1 MNDFTNQGPLGNK
14 EAKEER
20 LGLIYKARFLI
31 ANMLIAIGSNT
42 RAYFVLKTGMDVIQ
56 NHVFELSNAELGKEP
71 ENEDLTSIVNAKD
84 NKDNKKGGKPEVK
97 DLKKGGKAVEEVK
110 VVEEKKFEYNYETL

>member
-1 MNDFTNQGPLGNK
+1 
-14 EAKEER
+14 
-20 LGLIYKARFLI
+20 
-31 ANMLIAIGSNT
+31 MLIAIGSNT

-56 NHVFELSNAELGKEP
+56 NHVFELSNAEPGKEP